1 MKALGTKIYSKSTQE
16 TTQNSITGSDN
27 YGLKYS
33 INKLNTYIKLHN
45 NANMH

>member
-27 YGLKYS
+27 Y
-33 INKLNTYIKLHN
+33 H
-45 NANMH
+45 